1 MLLLTKRKVKI
12 IYQTSRIQTSVIN
25 VDGVLLMIIKTQKS
39 RKGREQVGT
48 MTLNC
53 KLLLLCHSGHIQS
66 L

>member
-39 RKGREQVGT
+39 RKGREQVGSLT
-48 MTLNC
+48 SNC
-53 KLLLLCHSGHIQS
+53 KLVLLCHSRYIQP